1 MLVAC
6 LAASRPGP
14 GVDRLR
20 STALAAALVF
30 AVGVMCAPVRAQN
43 TSLPD
48 IGSSAGELLS
58 PEQEE
63 QYGAYTLYQL
73 RRYGY
78 VLEDPLL
85 DAWLD
90 GMGHRLAAA
99 SDRPTQPFTFFLLR
113 DRQINAFATLGGY
126 VGVNAGTVLTAENED
141 EVAGVVAH
149 EISHVTQ
156 RHVLRAVERAKKD
169 SLPIMLATL
178 GMIIAAQRNAGQDSS
193 TGRSADD
200 AIQAAVLGG
209 QALAAQR
216 QINYTRSSESE
227 ADRVGIQTLYQAGYK
242 AEGMA
247 DFFERMERLT
257 RGNSGGYNAPDYL
270 QSHPVTTTRLSEA
283 RDRAAKLSRNKPAA
297 RPTPIGAGNLLLPY
311 SLTQNDT
318 GPAPEPV
325 RMFAW
330 ARERLRVL
338 SAKTPAE
345 ALKELHTLIDQ
356 AGARATDPQRYGL
369 ALANMKA
376 GYPAAAE
383 AQLQVLAKN
392 NPGQLWIGLAL
403 AENAH
408 VSRDDTLA
416 RKRYEELLSQHPQD
430 RAVSLGYADVLN
442 SIGNADSG
450 KRAQEVLRPL
460 LAQNLEDPLFQ
471 RSYGRA
477 SELAGDLA
485 RAGEAYAEAAYL
497 NGRAEDALNQLNAL
511 LKRGDLSY
519 IQRSRIEARIAAIT
533 PEVLEM
539 QRRKI
544 RPQDLPPDD
553 S

>member
-1 MLVAC
+1 M
-6 LAASRPGP
+6 RN
-14 GVDRLR
+14 
-20 STALAAALVF
+20 TALAAALVF
-30 AVGVMCAPVRAQN
+30 ALGLACPPARGQS

-58 PEQEE
+58 PEQEQ

-78 VLEDPLL
+78 LLEDPLL
-85 DAWLD
+85 DSWLD

-126 VGVNAGTVLTAENED
+126 IGVNAGTVLSSENED

-156 RHVLRAVERAKKD
+156 RHMLRAAERAKKD
-169 SLPIMLATL
+169 SLPVMLATL
-178 GMIIAAQRNAGQDSS
+178 GMIIAAQRSSGSDTS
-193 TGRSADD
+193 TGRSSDD
-200 AIQAAVLGG
+200 AIQAAVIGG
-209 QALAAQR
+209 QALLAQR

-227 ADRVGIQTLYQAGYK
+227 ADRVGIQTLFQAGYK
-242 AEGMA
+242 ADGMA

-257 RGNSGGYNAPDYL
+257 RGNSGGYKAPDYL
-270 QSHPVTTTRLSEA
+270 QSHPVTTTRMSEA
-283 RDRAAKLSRNKPAA
+283 RDRAARLVRSKPIA
-297 RPTPIGAGNLLLPY
+297 RSTSTGAGNLLLPY
-311 SLTQNDT
+311 DLSQRDA
-318 GPAPEPV
+318 GPVAEPV

-338 SAKTPAE
+338 SATTPTE
-345 ALKELHTLIDQ
+345 GLKEARAQLDR
-356 AGARATDPQRYGL
+356 AGAGASDPQRYAL

-383 AQLQVLAKN
+383 SQLQALAKN
-392 NPGQLWIGLAL
+392 NPAQLWIGLAL

-408 VSRDDTLA
+408 VARDEVLS
-416 RKRYEELLSQHPQD
+416 RKRFESLLAEHPQD
-430 RAVSLGYADVLN
+430 RAVSLGYAEVLN
-442 SIGNADSG
+442 AIGTADSG

-471 RSYGRA
+471 RNYARA

-485 RAGEAYAEAAYL
+485 RAGEAYAESAYL

-544 RPQDLPPDD
+544 RPQDLPADG